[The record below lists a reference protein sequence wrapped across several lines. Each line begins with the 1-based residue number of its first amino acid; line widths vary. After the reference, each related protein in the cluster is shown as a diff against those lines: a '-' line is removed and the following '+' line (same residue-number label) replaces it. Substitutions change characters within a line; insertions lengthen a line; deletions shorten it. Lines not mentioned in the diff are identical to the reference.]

1 MVAEKGSKLQIGVP
15 RSILHYEF
23 GETLVQFLTLLGVNV
38 VLSPPT
44 NQEIFQAGKR
54 VVIDELCFPIKI
66 FAGHVAYL
74 TNRDVD
80 KILVPVIVGHENN
93 RMFPCHPRSRLADIV
108 CALGICKADRL
119 LTPAFRFNR
128 DGLTLGGFREL
139 AHLLAFSEDEC
150 DRAFKAISSCAPNE
164 SHTIVTSGNT
174 LTIGIVGR
182 PYVVQDKWANNHV
195 IQRLEAVGCQVV
207 TEDDAK
213 PIGYAPEETGLHFAL
228 AARTVT
234 LTRMWDS
241 TSEIDGIVF
250 LLPFNCGPD
259 GDIARYLNRMIKTPM
274 LTLVLDELQS
284 SAGLITR
291 IEAFVDLLNR
301 SCAVVGGRSS

>member
-1 MVAEKGSKLQIGVP
+1 MVAERGSKLGIGVP

-23 GETLVQFLTLLGVNV
+23 GGTIARFLSHLGAEV

-44 NQEIFQAGKR
+44 NQAIFQAGKR

-74 TNRDVD
+74 TNQDVD

-93 RMFPCHPRSRLADIV
+93 RVFPCHPRSRLVDIV
-108 CALGICKADRL
+108 RALGICEVDRL
-119 LTPAFRFNR
+119 LAPAFRFNQ
-128 DGLTLGGFREL
+128 DGLTVGGFREL
-139 AHLLAFSEDEC
+139 AQLLGFSEGEC
-150 DRAFKAISSCAPNE
+150 DRAFEAISSCAPNE
-164 SHTIVTSGNT
+164 PRTLGTSRDG

-182 PYVVQDKWANNHV
+182 PYVVQDKWANNRV
-195 IQRLEAVGCQVV
+195 IQRLETVGCQVV
-207 TEDDAK
+207 TEDDAE
-213 PIGYAPEETGLHFAL
+213 PVGYAPEETGLHFAL
-228 AARTVT
+228 AARTVM

-241 TSEIDGIVF
+241 MPEIDGIVF

-259 GDIARYLNRMIKTPM
+259 GDIARFLHRTIKTPM

>member
-1 MVAEKGSKLQIGVP
+1 MVAEKGSKLRIGVP
-15 RSILHYEF
+15 LSILHYEF
-23 GETLVQFLTLLGVNV
+23 GGTIARFLTRLGIDV

-66 FAGHVAYL
+66 FAGHVTYL
-74 TNRDVD
+74 ANQDVD

-108 CALGICKADRL
+108 RALGICETDRL
-119 LTPAFRFNR
+119 LAPAFRF
-128 DGLTLGGFREL
+128 DQHGLTVGGFQDLAREL
-139 AHLLAFSEDEC
+139 GFSEDAC
-150 DRAFKAISSCAPNE
+150 DQALDDIRSCDSDEP
-164 SHTIVTSGNT
+164 HTIVASSDG
-174 LTIGIVGR
+174 LTIGIVGH

-195 IQRLEAVGCQVV
+195 VQRLEAVGCQVV
-207 TEDDAK
+207 TENDAE
-213 PIGYAPEETGLHFAL
+213 PIGYAPEATGLHFAL

-234 LTRMWDS
+234 LSKMWDS
-241 TSEIDGIVF
+241 TPEIDGIVF

-259 GDIARYLNRMIKTPM
+259 GDITRYLNRTIKTPM

-291 IEAFVDLLNR
+291 LEAFVDLLNR
-301 SCAVVGGRSS
+301 SCAAVGGRSS